1 MNESRGAPFEIESV
15 VHLVCPTGDLARNLE
30 DLRAAIARAPERSI
44 FWHVTGGQR
53 REPWCEELA
62 PDDFSA
68 WVGAVVQDRVTA
80 ERLSYAVQSQRG
92 SPEALRATLLDTLES
107 VSENQRRAHAAPEGG
122 EFPMLTIE
130 SVPVPTG
137 YVAHDPE
144 SLDDAMA
151 AADAGAWFHHVV
163 EEPWLGAGGPR
174 LGEWLRA
181 QGATRL
187 AAWYEDLA
195 SSGLPLETMRRRLL
209 QRRRRTAL
217 RRRLS
222 EAAAHAA
229 AERQEATRAAVEN
242 LVRRIRRSRGAP

>member
-1 MNESRGAPFEIESV
+1 MSESRGAPFEIESV

-44 FWHVTGGQR
+44 FWHVAGGQR

-80 ERLSYAVQSQRG
+80 ERLSYAVQSRRG
-92 SPEALRATLLDTLES
+92 SPETLRATLLDTLES
-107 VSENQRRAHAAPEGG
+107 VSESQRRAHAAPEGG

-130 SVPVPTG
+130 SVPIPTG
-137 YVAHDPE
+137 FVAHDPD

-163 EEPWLGAGGPR
+163 EEPWLGAGRPR

-181 QGATRL
+181 QGAVRL

-195 SSGLPLETMRRRLL
+195 ASGLPLETMRRRLL

-217 RRRLS
+217 RRRVS
-222 EAAAHAA
+222 EATAHAA
-229 AERQEATRAAVEN
+229 AERQAATRAAVEG
-242 LVRRIRRSRGAP
+242 LVRRLRRGGAP